1 MELIGELNLRI
12 ENLRPQEL
20 FEPFFTGVATSI
32 PVLVQGLG
40 VTMARPP
47 GLALPLPRLNEPGMA
62 EVDRTPNSF
71 AFCNMAM
78 NRDGSRPIPVASV
91 VAHFVDAE
99 IQRTLP
105 GKMVLFEGDEF
116 WHDKDGP
123 ISEIARIGH

>member
-1 MELIGELNLRI
+1 
-12 ENLRPQEL
+12 
-20 FEPFFTGVATSI
+20 
-32 PVLVQGLG
+32 
-40 VTMARPP
+40 
-47 GLALPLPRLNEPGMA
+47 MA